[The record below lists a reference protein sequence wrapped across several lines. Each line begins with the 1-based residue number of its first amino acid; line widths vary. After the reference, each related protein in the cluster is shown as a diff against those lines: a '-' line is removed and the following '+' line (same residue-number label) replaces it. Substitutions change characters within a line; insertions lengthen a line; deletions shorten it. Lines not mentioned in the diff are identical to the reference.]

1 MSFQIKHLILP
12 LVLLLALP
20 CATKSQDKLLNE
32 RMLPLRVELEA
43 AQVAIDTCGAKHVA
57 VHVYVVDAFGNIM
70 LLLVGDG
77 AHYDTVSGARRKAY
91 TAAILGEPTIEIQ
104 KRLAANPSLKPPADP
119 MFLFLGGG
127 VPIRAGGEVIGALA
141 VGGGSPDQD
150 AECAQAG
157 LDKIRPYL
165 Q

>member
-1 MSFQIKHLILP
+1 MKSIIKNLALGV
-12 LVLLLALP
+12 VLLSAFCLAG
-20 CATKSQDKLLNE
+20 AQDKLLTE
-32 RMLPLRVELEA
+32 KVLPLSLEIMA
-43 AQVAIDTCGAKHVA
+43 AQTSIDACAAKHVA
-57 VHVYVVDAFGNIM
+57 VHAYVVDALGNIK

-91 TAAILGEPTIEIQ
+91 TAAILGEPTIELQ
-104 KRLAANPSLKPPADP
+104 RRLAADPSLKFPSDP

-127 VPIRAGGEVIGALA
+127 VPIRAGGEVIGAIS
-141 VGGGSPDQD
+141 VGGGSPEQD
-150 AECAQAG
+150 AECVQAG